1 MILFMQTVLLA
12 QIFATFFM
20 TGLIWLVQIVHYPL
34 MADVGSDFF
43 VNYETKHTQSITLIV
58 LPMMLVELGTAIYL
72 FWEPGDLSKLWLG
85 VSLGA
90 LLLIWLSTF
99 LLQVPLHGRLGAQF
113 DSAVHQQLVS
123 TNWIRTILWTLRSG
137 ILLGLLFRIV
147 KCT

>member
-1 MILFMQTVLLA
+1 MQTVLLA